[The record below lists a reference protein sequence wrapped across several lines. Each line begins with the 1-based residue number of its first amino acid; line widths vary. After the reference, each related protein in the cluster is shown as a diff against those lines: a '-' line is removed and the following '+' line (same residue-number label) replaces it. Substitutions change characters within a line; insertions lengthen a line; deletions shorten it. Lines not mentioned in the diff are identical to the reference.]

1 MKGEI
6 KSAIE
11 VLRSGGVLIYPT
23 DTIWGIGCDATNEGA
38 VARVFDMKQRSE
50 SKSLII
56 LVDSLAMLKQY
67 VPEFPEIIHS
77 FLQKAERPTTV
88 IYNNPRGLAPNVV
101 AQDDTVAIRMVKHE
115 FCEKLIHEF
124 GKPLVSTSANISGCP
139 APGDFHEIDPLLLNK
154 ADYIVNL
161 PLKKSQNTASQII
174 KVNDLGKIE
183 YLRK

>member
-11 VLRSGGVLIYPT
+11 VLRAGGVLIYPT
-23 DTIWGIGCDATNEGA
+23 DTIWGIGCDATNESA

-67 VPEFPEIIHS
+67 VPEFPAIINV

-88 IYNNPRGLAPNVV
+88 IYNKPRGLAPNVV

-115 FCEKLIHEF
+115 FCEQLIHQF
-124 GKPLVSTSANISGCP
+124 GKPLVSTSANISGHP
-139 APGDFHEIDPLLLNK
+139 APGDFHEIDPSLLNK

>member
-1 MKGEI
+1 MKVEI
-6 KSAIE
+6 KSAVE
-11 VLRSGGVLIYPT
+11 VLRSGGTLIYPT
-23 DTIWGIGCDATNEGA
+23 DTIWGIGCDATNEKA

-56 LVDSLAMLKQY
+56 LVDGLAMLKQY
-67 VPEFPEIIHS
+67 VPEFPKIIDA
-77 FLQKAERPTTV
+77 FLQRATRPTTV
-88 IYNNPRGLAPNVV
+88 IYNGPRGLAPNVI
-101 AQDDTVAIRMVKHE
+101 AGDDTVAIRIVKHE
-115 FCEKLIHEF
+115 FCEQLIHEF
-124 GKPLVSTSANISGCP
+124 GKPLVSTSANISGHP
-139 APGDFHEIDPLLLNK
+139 APGDFDEIDPSLLNK